1 MSKLSNFKKW
11 YFYFLHQ
18 KSSIFDIF
26 RAPDSLLLCSYV
38 SVARFTAD
46 RAVRFG
52 RLAAHARRW
61 LSGSWA
67 HPRQER
73 TADKCDRPRHA
84 GGPQRPLLGRLA
96 RSGAVRVVW
105 LWTDRSG
112 KGNPAVRARGGNPSG
127 AGGAVLS
134 DWRCMEGS
142 GCVDGGHVQRAD
154 RNEW

>member
-1 MSKLSNFKKW
+1 MS
-11 YFYFLHQ
+11 
-18 KSSIFDIF
+18 
-26 RAPDSLLLCSYV
+26 DSLLLCSLYV

-84 GGPQRPLLGRLA
+84 GGPERGHFWVDWHEAVPFGSVGFGRTVRGRVIRPCELGVATRPE
-96 RSGAVRVVW
+96 RGA
-105 LWTDRSG
+105 LFYPIGD
-112 KGNPAVRARGGNPSG
+112 A
-127 AGGAVLS
+127 
-134 DWRCMEGS
+134 
-142 GCVDGGHVQRAD
+142 
-154 RNEW
+154 